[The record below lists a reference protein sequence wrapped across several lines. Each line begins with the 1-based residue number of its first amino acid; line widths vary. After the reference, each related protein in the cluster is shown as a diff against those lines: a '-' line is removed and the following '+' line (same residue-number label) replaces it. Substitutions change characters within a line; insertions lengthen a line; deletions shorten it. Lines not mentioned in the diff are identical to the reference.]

1 MRLEVKKYLL
11 DIQQAADSITQFTAG
26 KQLADYEADAM
37 LRAAV
42 ERKFEIIGEALARL
56 LKFDPTIASRI
67 SESQRDSGFLNNQ
80 IHGSADVADRHE
92 WDIVLAKLPQLHLEV
107 VALLE
112 GD

>member
-67 SESQRDSGFLNNQ
+67 SESQRVIGFRNIL
-80 IHGSADVADRHE
+80 IHGYADVADRLV
-92 WDIVLAKLPQLHLEV
+92 WDIVQAKLPQLHLEV